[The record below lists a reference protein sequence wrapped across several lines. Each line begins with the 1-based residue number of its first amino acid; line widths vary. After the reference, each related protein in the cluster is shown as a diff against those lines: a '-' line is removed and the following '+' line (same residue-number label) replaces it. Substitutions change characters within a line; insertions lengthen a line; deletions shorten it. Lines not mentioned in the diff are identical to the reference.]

1 MYNFG
6 IMLKHLALLAVFGPL
21 ATVSLFALNP
31 QGNPANAPKAQIT
44 RSDGGSK
51 RQQQSGAQHEDTG
64 TPKTPSVVVQVEAPT
79 VDDHSADRQEEKEIQ
94 KKLADYTF
102 WLVAFT
108 AMLAAFT
115 FVLALV
121 GLVQGYFLRQQ
132 AHYLQEQARHLQE
145 HSDHLHT
152 LAGAATDNAKA
163 AKEAAEAAL
172 KQADHMI
179 TSERAWFVCRA
190 DMIWDKG
197 EDNKTFGRIGFRY
210 ENIGKTPGFITE
222 IGFAVTALNSGQ
234 ELPEIPPSYQNGD
247 TSQWAAGRGL
257 PIVPGDNMGRRAS
270 WEPTQA
276 QLDSLQKEE
285 LLMWVHGYVK
295 YRDSFVEQI
304 RETRYCL
311 RLNPHWGDCD
321 SVPFFIDGPPAY
333 NSAT

>member
-1 MYNFG
+1 
-6 IMLKHLALLAVFGPL
+6 MLRHLAILAVFGPL
-21 ATVSLFALNP
+21 ATISLFALTP

-44 RSDGGSK
+44 RSDGGSNG
-51 RQQQSGAQHEDTG
+51 QQQSGAQHEDTG

-94 KKLADYTF
+94 RKLADYTW

-108 AMLAAFT
+108 GVLAVFT
-115 FVLALV
+115 LVLALV
-121 GLVQGYFLRQQ
+121 GLVQSHFLRQQ
-132 AHYLQEQARHLQE
+132 AHHLQE

-152 LAGAATDNAKA
+152 LSGAATDNAKA

-179 TSERAWFVCRA
+179 TSERAWFECRA
-190 DMIWDKG
+190 DMVLDKG
-197 EDNKTFGRIGFRY
+197 EDNKTVGRIGFRY

-222 IGFAVTALNSGQ
+222 IGFAIDRLNRGQ
-234 ELPEIPPSYQNGD
+234 ELPQIPPSYQNGD
-247 TSQWAAGRGL
+247 TSQWTAGRGL

-276 QLDSLQKEE
+276 ELAALQREE
-285 LLMWVHGYVK
+285 LIMWVHGYVK

-311 RLNPHWGDCD
+311 RLNPREGDTD
-321 SVPFFIDGPPAY
+321 SVPFFLDGPPAY

>member
-1 MYNFG
+1 MKMIQG
-6 IMLKHLALLAVFGPL
+6 TRQHILILLITL
-21 ATVSLFALNP
+21 ATISIF
-31 QGNPANAPKAQIT
+31 T
-44 RSDGGSK
+44 T
-51 RQQQSGAQHEDTG
+51 GAQNKAPDKLKDDGVIKSNGGPQRYPQSKDQNSDQENVK
-64 TPKTPSVVVQVEAPT
+64 PPQVVVQVEAPA
-79 VDDHSADRQEEKEIQ
+79 VDDHRADRQEENEIQ

-121 GLVQGYFLRQQ
+121 GLVQGYLLRQQ
-132 AHYLQEQARHLQE
+132 ARYLQEQARHLQE

-152 LAGAATDNAKA
+152 LAGAATDNARA

-190 DMIWDKG
+190 DMVWDKG
-197 EDNKTFGRIGFRY
+197 EDNKTVGRIGFRY
-210 ENIGKTPGFITE
+210 ENIGKTAGFITE
-222 IGFAVTALNSGQ
+222 IGFAVDRLNRGQ
-234 ELPEIPPSYQNGD
+234 ELPQIPPSYQNGD
-247 TSQWAAGRGL
+247 TSQWTAGRGL
-257 PIVPGDNMGRRAS
+257 LIVPGDNMGRRAS
-270 WEPTQA
+270 WEPTRS

-285 LLMWVHGYVK
+285 LLIWVHGYVK
-295 YRDSFVEQI
+295 YRDSFVEQM

-311 RLNPHWGDCD
+311 RLNPHWGDSD
-321 SVPFFIDGPPAY
+321 SVSFFIDGPPAY

>member
-1 MYNFG
+1 
-6 IMLKHLALLAVFGPL
+6 MLRHLAILAVFGPL

-51 RQQQSGAQHEDTG
+51 GQQQSGAQHEDTG
-64 TPKTPSVVVQVEAPT
+64 TTKTPSVVVQVEAPT

-94 KKLADYTF
+94 RKLADYTW

-108 AMLAAFT
+108 G
-115 FVLALV
+115 VLALV
-121 GLVQGYFLRQQ
+121 GAGQGYFLCQ
-132 AHYLQEQARHLQE
+132 QARHLLK
-145 HSDHLHT
+145 HAGYFRT
-152 LAGAATDNAKA
+152 LAEAATDNAKA
-163 AKEAAEAAL
+163 AREAAEAAL

-190 DMIWDKG
+190 DMVWDKG
-197 EDNKTFGRIGFRY
+197 EDNKTVGRIGFRY
-210 ENIGKTPGFITE
+210 ENIGQTPGFITE
-222 IGFAVTALNSGQ
+222 IGFAVDRLNRGQ
-234 ELPEIPPSYQNGD
+234 ELPQIPPSYQNGD
-247 TSQWAAGRGL
+247 TSQWTAGRGL
-257 PIVPGDNMGRRAS
+257 PIVPRDNMGRRAS

-276 QLDSLQKEE
+276 ELAALQRKE
-285 LLMWVHGYVK
+285 LIVWVHGYVK

-311 RLNPHWGDCD
+311 RLNPHEGDTD